1 MTEDE
6 RDCYIEMWKETIGV
20 QKHFNDIEMKIRGLA
35 LTVLTFVLGGAS
47 VAVRYGTTVKL
58 SGFKLQLGAL
68 ILVLGFF
75 LWMTFYMVDQIWY
88 HRLLMG
94 AVIHG
99 EQLETAL
106 RQVLPLTGLTHQISK
121 SSPYLLKV
129 SVAKRVLW
137 QREFHSKGKIFFF
150 YWFIGGLLVVFAVI
164 VQLTVQPPS
173 PSSASV
179 KNPQPTPSVSAQPS
193 SRSNPAAKSS
203 QPAPTI
209 SGNA

>member
-1 MTEDE
+1 
-6 RDCYIEMWKETIGV
+6 MWKETIGV

-47 VAVRYGTTVKL
+47 VAVRYGTTVAL
-58 SGFKLQLGAL
+58 NGFKLQLGAL
-68 ILVLGFF
+68 ILVLGVL

-99 EQLETAL
+99 QELEKEL
-106 RQVLPLTGLTHQISK
+106 RKILPAAGLTHQISK
-121 SSPYLLKV
+121 SSPYLMKI

-137 QREFHSKGKIFFF
+137 QRELHSKGKIFFF
-150 YWFIGGLLVVFAVI
+150 YWFIAGLLVLLALI

-173 PSSASV
+173 ASSATVKSPRPTPSISVQPSSPSSTAAKS
-179 KNPQPTPSVSAQPS
+179 PQPTPD
-193 SRSNPAAKSS
+193 
-203 QPAPTI
+203 I